1 MVRCTIKEVIRGK
14 VASFVEKKEKN
25 KKRTL
30 LSRNEERERRVRDK
44 DGGAKQKVGGC
55 YALETSNDTD
65 RDVSL

>member
-14 VASFVEKKEKN
+14 VASFVEKKKRRKNAPFFRASKSEK
-25 KKRTL
+25 
-30 LSRNEERERRVRDK
+30 E
-44 DGGAKQKVGGC
+44 GCAKQKVGGC

>member
-30 LSRNEERERRVRDK
+30 LSRNEERESRVRE
-44 DGGAKQKVGGC
+44 AKSRRMLC
-55 YALETSNDTD
+55 FRNE
-65 RDVSL
+65 

>member
-1 MVRCTIKEVIRGK
+1 MIRNGFIVRCTIKEVIRGK
-14 VASFVEKKEKN
+14 VASFVEKKEKS

-30 LSRNEERERRVRDK
+30 LSRNEERERRVRE
-44 DGGAKQKVGGC
+44 AKIGGC

>member
-30 LSRNEERERRVRDK
+30 LSRNEERERRVREAIFSSEEK
-44 DGGAKQKVGGC
+44 G
-55 YALETSNDTD
+55 L
-65 RDVSL
+65 RI

>member
-30 LSRNEERERRVRDK
+30 LSRNEERERRVRE
-44 DGGAKQKVGGC
+44 AKSRRMLC
-55 YALETSNDTD
+55 FRNE
-65 RDVSL
+65 